1 MTSMEDAQIELLKR
15 QYEEDRAR
23 VWANPT
29 IPPGMKQAEVNALW
43 RKFDAQRAELQE
55 ALSRGEIPAGA
66 SRHPVSPITGRPM
79 IFPRKR
85 RRHWK

>member
-29 IPPGMKQAEVNALW
+29 IPPGMKQAEVNALCVSLTHSAVSY
-43 RKFDAQRAELQE
+43 RRRSLGGRFRRAHRGFPYP
-55 ALSRGEIPAGA
+55 LSRGAP
-66 SRHPVSPITGRPM
+66 
-79 IFPRKR
+79 
-85 RRHWK
+85 